1 MKIQCDVSV
10 VVLAKVENEY
20 QGNKYFN
27 LTVFN
32 DPEAGSLKCNADVY
46 SAVQVGK
53 PNKLVCEFNDKTN
66 TFRAISVKDIK

>member
-1 MKIQCDVSV
+1 MKIQSEVSV

-32 DPEAGSLKCNADVY
+32 DPEAGTLKCNSDVY
-46 SAVQVGK
+46 AGVSVGK
-53 PNKLVCEFNDKTN
+53 LNKLVCEFNDKSN
-66 TFRAISVKDIK
+66 TFRAIAVKEK